1 MLARGEVVD
10 AHPVRGVG
18 PPALAGVPLAPVGVV
33 QHQLVLRWVN
43 TETLRAGL
51 ALGSGLASGSLT
63 SPSWSARL
71 KVPVKLN
78 PSALVTVTWS
88 SSASASSSASWASS
102 SARCSAVSLGIGA
115 PVGEDEGAM
124 VGLGCRGGLG
134 GGRGGFRVLV
144 DDRQPLGDLSV
155 DDAAPEG
162 VDDAPEHVVDV
173 LVHGRIIAPG

>member
-63 SPSWSARL
+63 RPSWSARL

-102 SARCSAVSLGIGA
+102 SARCSAVSLGTGG
-115 PVGEDEGAM
+115 PGG
-124 VGLGCRGGLG
+124 GFRLGFRLGRGGCG
-134 GGRGGFRVLV
+134 GLGGFRVLV
-144 DDRQPLGDLSV
+144 DDGQCF
-155 DDAAPEG
+155 
-162 VDDAPEHVVDV
+162 
-173 LVHGRIIAPG
+173 GRV